1 MDLSLACHPEWALVA
16 RFPDRLAV
24 LDRLVDLLG
33 RDLPPDLTAVF
44 RRAIHDRE
52 RVTTTALGGGIAI
65 PHARISGVGAVRI
78 ALARAED
85 GVAFEA
91 RDGQPVRLVAMLMS
105 REEDHGGHLRHLA
118 AVAAR
123 LADRGRR
130 DRMLAAGDP
139 AALVR
144 AFIDP

>member
-1 MDLSLACHPEWALVA
+1 MDLSLACHPDWALVA
-16 RFPDRLAV
+16 RFPDRAAV

-33 RDLPPDLTAVF
+33 TDLPPALTAGF
-44 RRAIHDRE
+44 RQAVHDRE

-65 PHARISGVGAVRI
+65 PHARIGGVGAVRI
-78 ALARAED
+78 ALARAVE
-85 GVAFEA
+85 GVSFEA
-91 RDGQPVRLVAMLMS
+91 RDGQPVVLVAMLMS

-130 DRMLAAGDP
+130 ERMLAAGDP

-144 AFIDP
+144 AFLDP